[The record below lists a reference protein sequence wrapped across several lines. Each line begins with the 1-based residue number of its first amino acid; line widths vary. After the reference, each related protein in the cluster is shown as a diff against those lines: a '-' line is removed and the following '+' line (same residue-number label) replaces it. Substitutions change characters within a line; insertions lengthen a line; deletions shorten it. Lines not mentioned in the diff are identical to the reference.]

1 MSAVPDPRPVRRCES
16 DVQDG
21 VLTFPSSVDA
31 PSSVDPRPSIDPPS
45 PIDPPSTVEPLFR
58 ELAGRALREER
69 TAQQKTLGQIA
80 ERAGLSPQYLSEV
93 ERGLKEPSSEMLASI
108 CGALGLRLTDLLRA
122 ADRQLTVATTVI
134 AAVVILRGTPT
145 SSAVRSAPSGPL
157 LMVA

>member
-1 MSAVPDPRPVRRCES
+1 MSADPDPRPVRRRES
-16 DVQDG
+16 DDRDG
-21 VLTFPSSVDA
+21 VLTFPSSA
-31 PSSVDPRPSIDPPS
+31 EPPLEPPS
-45 PIDPPSTVEPLFR
+45 AVEPLFR

-122 ADRQLTVATTVI
+122 ADRQLTFTSP
-134 AAVVILRGTPT
+134 VVTLRGNPTP
-145 SSAVRSAPSGPL
+145 SAVRSTPSGTL

>member
-1 MSAVPDPRPVRRCES
+1 MSADPDPRAVRRRES
-16 DVQDG
+16 DARDG
-21 VLTFPSSVDA
+21 VLTFPGPVE
-31 PSSVDPRPSIDPPS
+31 PRPSI
-45 PIDPPSTVEPLFR
+45 EPLFR

-69 TAQQKTLGQIA
+69 TAQERTLSQVA

-122 ADRQLTVATTVI
+122 ADRQLTVVA
-134 AAVVILRGTPT
+134 LRGAPILSTV
-145 SSAVRSAPSGPL
+145 SSAPSGTL